1 MSTTATT
8 KKRPASVAT
17 TRKMITRTT
26 VSSTERVRDGTLRGS
41 GAHSHVG
48 LSENKH
54 IRSGRCVPQPIAP
67 QATVWPRP
75 GRGNRSFPSL
85 RSDRCRWKRSRS
97 WPGPAVPSH
106 RVAPRRVREGRA
118 APATKP
124 VCKQHAPRPAS
135 ARWKRSS
142 WPFHDSGAADDAA
155 VMLTGATARPA
166 IVGGGP
172 PGRRP

>member
-54 IRSGRCVPQPIAP
+54 IRSGRCVPQPIAGP
-67 QATVWPRP
+67 RQAGAKTMLPTI
-75 GRGNRSFPSL
+75 GTG
-85 RSDRCRWKRSRS
+85 
-97 WPGPAVPSH
+97 H
-106 RVAPRRVREGRA
+106 A
-118 APATKP
+118 AIEK
-124 VCKQHAPRPAS
+124 S
-135 ARWKRSS
+135 
-142 WPFHDSGAADDAA
+142 
-155 VMLTGATARPA
+155 
-166 IVGGGP
+166 
-172 PGRRP
+172 